1 MPCVFRYFINKISN
15 LLLRQM
21 FVMCVST
28 NAYKLCNYYF
38 YYRDN
43 IYLHELITALYKK
56 IKYHMYIVYNDS
68 IIYILQSRILI
79 KVNCSR

>member
-1 MPCVFRYFINKISN
+1 
-15 LLLRQM
+15 M

-68 IIYILQSRILI
+68 IIYILQS
-79 KVNCSR
+79 